1 MVGNPV
7 EQVKVTS
14 DDLVNQLIKHVA
26 GLVLDNSALKA
37 ENEKLKK
44 MLTDSLAQLKQN

>member
-1 MVGNPV
+1 MAGNAL

-26 GLVLDNSALKA
+26 VLVLDNSTLKA
-37 ENEKLKK
+37 ENEKLRK
-44 MLTDSLAQLKQN
+44 MLNDSLAQLKQN